1 MEKNM
6 TKALI
11 STRTAAIVFFG
22 LALAFAW
29 GCKPKV
35 KTPSDFAQLRE
46 PGFTFKYRA
55 ISSDEVTI
63 ALKKRKNDPKGDV
76 SFWAKVLKEKVPVVY
91 GYTFSKD
98 EDITTNA
105 GIKGKILEFEVT
117 QDEGK
122 YVYMVGVFIKRKKMW
137 LFEAGGREDA
147 YKSHRKA
154 IVLAMKSMKI

>member
-1 MEKNM
+1 METTM

-11 STRTAAIVFFG
+11 PTRTAAIVLFG
-22 LALAFAW
+22 FALALTW

-35 KTPSDFAQLRE
+35 KTPSDFAKLRE
-46 PGFTFKYRA
+46 PGYSFKYRA

-63 ALKKRKNDPKGDV
+63 ALKKRRNDPKGDV

-98 EDITTNA
+98 EDITTGA
-105 GIKGKILEFEVT
+105 GIKGKILEFEVQ

-122 YVYMVGVFIKRKKMW
+122 YVYMLGVFVKGKKMW
-137 LFEAGGREDA
+137 LFEAGGREEA
-147 YKSHRKA
+147 YKSHREA
-154 IVLAMKSMKI
+154 ILQAIKSMKI